1 MLRILAYSMVLAGS
15 LPLALPAFAADEKI
29 SINTA
34 TYEEITAISGMTE
47 EIAKKLLNTVKK
59 WGIFK
64 TLMNYW
70 KSKALLKI
78 Y

>member
-15 LPLALPAFAADEKI
+15 LPLALSAFAADEKI

-47 EIAKKLLNTVKK
+47 EFAKKIVEYREEM
-59 WGIFK
+59 GDI
-64 TLMNYW
+64 
-70 KSKALLKI
+70 
-78 Y
+78 